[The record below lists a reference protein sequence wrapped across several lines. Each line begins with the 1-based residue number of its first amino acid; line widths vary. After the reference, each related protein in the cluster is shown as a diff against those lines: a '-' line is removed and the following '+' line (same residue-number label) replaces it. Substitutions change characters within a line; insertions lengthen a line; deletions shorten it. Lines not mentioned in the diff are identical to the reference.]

1 MTVKEIELEKISL
14 SDMKIL
20 KLLINTLT
28 VDDKYSFL
36 NRGNFKAFISN
47 AIIKK
52 KKKKS
57 RIISPI
63 FEI

>member
-36 NRGNFKAFISN
+36 NRGNFKALISN
-47 AIIKK
+47 AII
-52 KKKKS
+52 
-57 RIISPI
+57 
-63 FEI
+63 

>member
-20 KLLINTLT
+20 KLFINTLT

-47 AIIKK
+47 AII
-52 KKKKS
+52 
-57 RIISPI
+57 
-63 FEI
+63 